1 MRNILL
7 LPFLLLASA
16 MQAQQS
22 SVLFIGNSYTGV
34 NDLPNTFRQVALSL
48 GDTVTTSAQTPGG
61 YTLNGHATTPATI
74 NAIESQPWD
83 FVVLQEQS
91 QLGALPL
98 DITDTE
104 IGALQLVA
112 AIEQNDECTYPVFYM
127 TWGRQNGDDL
137 NCADFPFMCTYDGMQ
152 QGLRDNYVALAEAND
167 AYVSPVGVAWKQ
179 VRDTHPFINLYNPDQ
194 SHPSVEGTYLAACV
208 FYCTLFQQSCAS
220 ASFVSSLQPD
230 TAAILR
236 NIASAIVL
244 DSAATWNLDVPN
256 GTDATFDGWSSNGP
270 NDITYYHF
278 GEGTHLWTCTNGEL
292 SSDANAT
299 FTFTMS
305 GTYSFTHTYTD
316 PCGNTDSVTWE
327 LEVGSVGMP
336 EDIRYSPY
344 RVSSIEEGT
353 VDISGGKGDEVL
365 SISDPSG
372 RILLTRRLE
381 AERVRISCASGLH
394 IYRITDST
402 GAAWSGKIL
411 VH

>member
-1 MRNILL
+1 MRKLIL
-7 LPFLLLASA
+7 PALLLASA
-16 MQAQQS
+16 TLAQQT
-22 SVLFIGNSYTGV
+22 SVLFIGNSYIGV
-34 NDLPNTFRQVALSL
+34 NDLPNTFRQVALSM
-48 GDTVTTSAQTPGG
+48 GDTVTTAAQTPGG

-74 NAIESQPWD
+74 NAIESQSWD

-91 QLGALPL
+91 QLGALPF

-112 AIEQNDECTYPVFYM
+112 VIEQNDECTYPVFYM

-137 NCADFPFMCTYDGMQ
+137 NCPDFPFMCTYDGMQ
-152 QGLRDNYVALAEAND
+152 QGLRDNYVTLAEAND

-179 VRDTHPFINLYNPDQ
+179 VRDTHPFINLYNPDE

-208 FYCTLFQQSCAS
+208 FYCTLFQQSCAG

-230 TAAILR
+230 TAAILQ

-256 GTDATFDGWSSNGP
+256 GTDATYDGYSSTGP

-327 LEVGSVGMP
+327 LEVVIVGMP
-336 EDIRYSPY
+336 EAAGDSPY
-344 RVSSIEEGT
+344 RVWSSGPGC
-353 VDISGGKGDEVL
+353 VDVSG
-365 SISDPSG
+365 
-372 RILLTRRLE
+372 
-381 AERVRISCASGLH
+381 
-394 IYRITDST
+394 ST
-402 GAAWSGKIL
+402 GAATITVVDAVGRTVRTQPLGAGRLRVPCASGIQVYRIANNAGAVWTGKVL
-411 VH
+411 VE

>member
-1 MRNILL
+1 VRKINL
-7 LPFLLLASA
+7 LPFLLVASA
-16 MQAQQS
+16 IQAQQT
-22 SVLFIGNSYTGV
+22 SVLFIGNSYIGV

-91 QLGALPL
+91 QLGALPF
-98 DITDTE
+98 DVTDTE

-112 AIEQNDECTYPVFYM
+112 VIEQNDECTYPVFYM
-127 TWGRQNGDDL
+127 TWGRQNGDAL
-137 NCADFPFMCTYDGMQ
+137 NCPDFPFMCSYDGMQ

-179 VRDTHPFINLYNPDQ
+179 VRDTHPFINLYNPDE

-256 GTDATFDGWSSNGP
+256 GTDATFDGYSSNGP

-278 GEGTHLWTCTNGEL
+278 GEGTHLWTCSNGQTSTEASPTFIFT
-292 SSDANAT
+292 SSGDYT
-299 FTFTMS
+299 
-305 GTYSFTHTYTD
+305 FTHTYND
-316 PCGNTDSVTWE
+316 PCGNTDTVTWT
-327 LEVGSVGMP
+327 LEGVVVGVP
-336 EDIRYSPY
+336 DAANAPPY
-344 RVSSIEEGT
+344 RVWSGDPGVVE
-353 VDISGGKGDEVL
+353 VSGGPGDATMTVVDALGRMVRTQRL
-365 SISDPSG
+365 SGGQG
-372 RILLTRRLE
+372 R
-381 AERVRISCASGLH
+381 VQCATGLNV
-394 IYRITDST
+394 YRIANDAGAVWT
-402 GAAWSGKIL
+402 GKVL
-411 VH
+411 VE